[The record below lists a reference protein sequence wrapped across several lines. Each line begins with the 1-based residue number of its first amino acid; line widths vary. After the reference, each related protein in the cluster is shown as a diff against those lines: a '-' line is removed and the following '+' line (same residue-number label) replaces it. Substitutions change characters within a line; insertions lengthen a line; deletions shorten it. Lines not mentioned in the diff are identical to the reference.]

1 MHYKLF
7 LKNLSKTLLVNVGY
21 LPMSGEADE
30 LMGYMTVCFQNKEG
44 FLLIMEGASG

>member
-7 LKNLSKTLLVNVGY
+7 LKNLSKTLLVKVGY

-30 LMGYMTVCFQNKEG
+30 LADYAIWTLSKERRDSPNG
-44 FLLIMEGASG
+44 GASR